1 VALDHSGNAWVASYG
16 SLNTS
21 NVTEFSSSGTALS
34 PGTGYTATAIDS
46 PDAIAVD
53 GAGQIW
59 VANTGVKNNVNANV
73 MELSSS
79 GSAISPDAGYQG
91 GNINYPVGIA
101 VDGSGN
107 VWVVNGLNSTA
118 TQLIGVAAPVITPLS
133 VGVRD
138 NTLGT
143 KP

>member
-1 VALDHSGNAWVASYG
+1 
-16 SLNTS
+16 
-21 NVTEFSSSGTALS
+21 VTEFNSSGSAIS
-34 PGTGYTATAIDS
+34 PGTGYQATGIDA

-53 GAGQIW
+53 GSGQIW
-59 VANTGVKNNVNANV
+59 VASTGRNNNANANV
-73 MELSSS
+73 TVLSST
-79 GSAISPDAGYQG
+79 GSVVSPDTGYQG

-101 VDGSGN
+101 IDGSGN
-107 VWVVNGLNSTA
+107 AWVVNALDSTV